1 MTEQIAIHCL
11 KAIICEEV
19 CEECELYG
27 QTGTDHCEV
36 DAVRIAISA
45 LEKQIPYKPQECED
59 KYYACK
65 CGNALLMKWEKY
77 PTKLMPKSRGL
88 ICCLACGQKLDWSE

>member
-1 MTEQIAIHCL
+1 MTEQEAIEMLEHSIVSYETQNRNNITCDL
-11 KAIICEEV
+11 TQEVLDMAI
-19 CEECELYG
+19 
-27 QTGTDHCEV
+27 Q
-36 DAVRIAISA
+36 A
-45 LEKQIPYKPQECED
+45 LEKQIPYKPQEYED

-65 CGNALLMKWEKY
+65 CGNVLLMKWEKY

>member
-1 MTEQIAIHCL
+1 MTEQIAINVMEKYTDITLSKVVIEAHNM
-11 KAIICEEV
+11 AIE
-19 CEECELYG
+19 
-27 QTGTDHCEV
+27 
-36 DAVRIAISA
+36 A
-45 LEKQIPYKPQECED
+45 LEKQIPYKPQEYED

-88 ICCLACGQKLDWSE
+88 ICCLACSQKLDWSE